1 VVERGRQGGSRVT
14 FDDLA
19 ALAEQLPGVER
30 STSYGTRALKV
41 RGKLLVRLKEDGET
55 LVVRVSFVVRDH
67 LLHTQPEIYS
77 TTEHYRD
84 YPSVLIY
91 LPKVKPRQCFLL
103 LEEAWRV
110 YAAKSS
116 VADYDLKRTQKK

>member
-1 VVERGRQGGSRVT
+1 MT

-19 ALAEQLPGVER
+19 ALAEQLPSVER

-41 RGKLLVRLKEDGET
+41 RGRLLVRLKEDGET
-55 LVVRVSFVVRDH
+55 LVVRVSFIVRDH
-67 LLHTQPEIYS
+67 LLHTQPAIFS

-84 YPSVLIY
+84 DPSVLVN
-91 LPKVKPRQCFLL
+91 LRKVKPKQCFLL

-110 YAAKSS
+110 HAAKST
-116 VADYDLKRTQKK
+116 VAVYDAKRNQKK